1 MIRFPPCCF
10 MVSFRISMY
19 FSNSCK
25 SWRSRN
31 AKNLSNQHCTT
42 LFVDLWISKLDK
54 PYMDGKRTE
63 RRTTRRSDHL
73 QKGTHALPRAATSG
87 CAWASRAG
95 NPRAREGAWDTLL
108 GWFRRPFDRLSM
120 AVLPLEFRDEMTSN
134 ACVAEAKAR
143 VPLCVS

>member
-31 AKNLSNQHCTT
+31 AKNMSDQHCTT
-42 LFVDLWISKLDK
+42 LFVDLWISELDK

-63 RRTTRRSDHL
+63 RRTTRRSEHH
-73 QKGTHALPRAATSG
+73 QKIIHAQPRAATSG
-87 CAWASRAG
+87 CAWPSRAVKR
-95 NPRAREGAWDTLL
+95 RARGT
-108 GWFRRPFDRLSM
+108 PFWVGSGGRLIDFPWRSFPWSFVM
-120 AVLPLEFRDEMTSN
+120 R
-134 ACVAEAKAR
+134 
-143 VPLCVS
+143 